1 MARLA
6 VIVLVI
12 TLSFVLVGCNSK
24 EAAKP
29 PQASNTAAVAPLP
42 APVPVSDANLLYAEA
57 VRLEDQAGP
66 LKVVKDEALLKKA
79 LDKYSQFIIKYPKS
93 DKISDAA
100 YRMAGIY
107 RYLKDYTNAVL
118 YYQRTYQWDPQTPTP
133 ARFEAAYLLDN
144 KLARRDEALQIYQN
158 ALSKITRSNEHSQWV
173 AYAEQR
179 VKELTGAVKPEP

>member
-29 PQASNTAAVAPLP
+29 QASNTAAVAPVP
-42 APVPVSDANLLYAEA
+42 ASDANAFYAEA
-57 VRLEDQAGP
+57 VRLEEQAGP

-79 LDKYSQFIIKYPKS
+79 LDKYSQFISKYPKS

-100 YRMAGIY
+100 YRMAEIY

-118 YYQRTYQWDPQTPTP
+118 YYQRTYQWDPQTPTA
-133 ARFEAAYLLDN
+133 ARFKAAYLLDN
-144 KLARRDEALQIYQN
+144 QMGRRDEALQIYQE

-173 AYAEQR
+173 AYAQQR
-179 VKELTGAVKPEP
+179 VKELTGEAKPQP